1 MSQDIQEVFEKE
13 DGLGLGELVR
23 KGELLPVELVD
34 ESIRRIEKLN
44 PTLNAVIHK
53 SYDAAREI
61 AKGPLPEGPF
71 KGVPYLLK
79 ELATMWEGQPTTN
92 SCPYLKD
99 FVSPLDLEIVTR
111 VKNAGFILVGKSNAP
126 EFGWA
131 LTTEPDMYGPTLNPW
146 KEGISAGGSS
156 GGSAVAVTTGMVPIA
171 EASDGAGSIRV
182 PASKNGIVGLKPSR
196 GTSTFAPVWADY
208 WHGAAQFLCVSRTVR
223 DTAAYLDSVYGTL
236 PGDSFAAPHREAG
249 FFLQQTKKN
258 PGKLRIGFTTTSPD
272 GIPLDPETIAA
283 VQNTVKLLADLG
295 HDVEEHD
302 LTFDAIDLWR
312 TYTRMTAVVT
322 ADNFDVLKQ
331 FVGHEVTEEEVSP
344 VLWSMINYGR
354 GLKAPQHANDIEV
367 LKMASRTIASD
378 LATYDVY
385 LTATLPQ
392 LPRPLGYYDMNMHDH
407 LAYNEIM
414 MKDAVYMFPFNI
426 SGQPA
431 MNVPMHWTPEGI
443 PVGVQLVGR
452 NNDEAM
458 LISLAAQL
466 EEAKP
471 WRQIRPPV
479 TS

>member
-1 MSQDIQEVFEKE
+1 MSQDIQEIFSTE

-23 KGELLPVELVD
+23 KGELKPIELVD
-34 ESIRRIEKLN
+34 ESIRRIEELN
-44 PTLNAVIHK
+44 PQLNAVIHK
-53 SYDAAREI
+53 SYDAARAI
-61 AKGPLPEGPF
+61 AQGPLPDGPF
-71 KGVPYLLK
+71 QGVPYLLK

-111 VKNAGFILVGKSNAP
+111 VKSAGFILVGKTNAP

-131 LTTEPDMYGPTLNPW
+131 LTTEPKLYGPTLNPW

-171 EASDGAGSIRV
+171 EGSDGAGSIRV
-182 PASKNGIVGLKPSR
+182 PASKNGLVGLKPSR
-196 GTSTFAPVWADY
+196 GSSTFAPVWGDY

-223 DTAAYLDSVYGTL
+223 DTAAYLDAIYGTL
-236 PGDSFAAPHREAG
+236 PGDSFAAPPRESG
-249 FFLQQTKKN
+249 FFLDQTKKN
-258 PGKLRIGFTTTSPD
+258 PGKLRIGFSVTSPD
-272 GIPLDPETIAA
+272 GIPLHAETASA
-283 VQNTVKLLADLG
+283 VRNTAKLLEELG
-295 HDVEEHD
+295 HHVEEHD
-302 LTFDAIDLWR
+302 MGFDAGELWR

-354 GLKAPQHANDIEV
+354 GLSAPQHAKDIEA
-367 LKMASRTIASD
+367 LKMASRHIAMD
-378 LATYDVY
+378 LVAYDVY
-385 LTATLPQ
+385 LTPTLPQ
-392 LPRPLGYYDMNMHDH
+392 LPRPLGYYDMNMPDH
-407 LAYNEIM
+407 LEYNEIM

-431 MNVPMHWTPEGI
+431 MNIPMHWTPDGI

-452 NNDEAM
+452 NNDEAT
-458 LISLAAQL
+458 LIRLAAQL
-466 EEAKP
+466 EEAQP
-471 WRQIRPPV
+471 WRHIRPPIR
-479 TS
+479 S